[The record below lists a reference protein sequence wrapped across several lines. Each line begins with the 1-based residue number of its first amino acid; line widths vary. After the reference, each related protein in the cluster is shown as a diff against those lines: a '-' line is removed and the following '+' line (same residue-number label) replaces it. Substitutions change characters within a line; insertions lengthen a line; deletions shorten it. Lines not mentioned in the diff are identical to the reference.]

1 MKVETLSDIADL
13 EPLLEASVAEGYRHM
28 TRLVSDY
35 KSGANR
41 CEGRGEVLLI
51 ARAEDEVVL
60 GVCGLNATA
69 RPGIGRL
76 RRFYV
81 LPAVRSQ
88 GIGAALLERIVNA
101 ARLHFTRLELRTNDP
116 RAAAFYFSHG
126 FQAVQREDATH
137 ELEISVF
144 EAVTIPA

>member
-1 MKVETLSDIADL
+1 MKVAALTNIADL
-13 EPLLEASVAEGYRHM
+13 EPLLESAVTEGYRHV
-28 TRLVSDY
+28 TRLVDDY
-35 KSGANR
+35 RSGANR
-41 CEGRGEVLLI
+41 FEGRGEVLLI
-51 ARAEDEVVL
+51 ARAEDEVAL

-101 ARLHFTRLELRTNDP
+101 ARLHFTKLELRTNDP
-116 RAAAFYFSHG
+116 RATAFYFSHG

>member
-35 KSGANR
+35 KSRANR
-41 CEGRGEVLLI
+41 FEGRGEVLLI